1 VNEPSP
7 ETGPPGAVGPTSE
20 PGDGERPARP
30 RWVGWAGFVLGVLLL
45 GGAVAVVFSDPSR
58 FVDLFE
64 RLRGAPV
71 WAVVFLFASPLLNWL
86 LVSACLWML
95 LRRHGRVG
103 LGEMNALV
111 GSAWLLNH
119 LPMRPG
125 LIGRVGYH
133 KIVNGIRVRDAV
145 ESTLWSLGL
154 AGVAGAMG
162 LSLAFLVP
170 GGSGAGAMAVVL
182 AGPVVVVGFTAAGV
196 WALRS
201 RSAGVARAAWM
212 LGALAVRY
220 ADMAVW
226 AARYA
231 VVFWVM
237 GAELT
242 PVQIVMVTAVSQF
255 AQLVPIAGGGMGLRE
270 WLVGLTAGSLAQ
282 AFDAALAGDLV
293 NRAAETL
300 LVVPVG
306 LISGAAVARRLARF
320 RAGAGRSGAAGGAG
334 GTAA

>member
-1 VNEPSP
+1 MNEVSP
-7 ETGPPGAVGPTSE
+7 QTGPAGSIGPAGE
-20 PGDGERPARP
+20 PGLEGRPRRP
-30 RWVGWAGFVLGVLLL
+30 RWVGWAGFIVGVLLL
-45 GGAVAVVFSDPSR
+45 GGAAAMVFSDPNR
-58 FVDLFE
+58 FADLFE
-64 RLRGAPV
+64 RLRGAPL

-154 AGVAGAMG
+154 AGVAGGMA
-162 LSLAFLVP
+162 LSLAMLVP
-170 GGSGAGAMAVVL
+170 EGSGAAAMAVVL
-182 AGPVVVVGFTAAGV
+182 GGPVAVLGLTAAGV
-196 WALRS
+196 RAVAS
-201 RSAGVARAAWM
+201 GSAGMARAAWM

-306 LISGAAVARRLARF
+306 LICGAVVARRVARF
-320 RAGAGRSGAAGGAG
+320 RAAEGSGASA
-334 GTAA
+334 

>member
-1 VNEPSP
+1 MTEGAP
-7 ETGPPGAVGPTSE
+7 ETAAGPRPGPARAAGE
-20 PGDGERPARP
+20 PVQLAERRTRP

-45 GGAVAVVFSDPSR
+45 GGAAAVVFSDPAR
-58 FVDLFE
+58 FAALFE
-64 RLRGAPV
+64 RLRGAPA
-71 WAVVFLFASPLLNWL
+71 WAVVFLLVSPLLNWL

-154 AGVAGAMG
+154 AGVSGAMG

-170 GGSGAGAMAVVL
+170 DGSGVAAMGLVL
-182 AGPVVVVGFTAAGV
+182 AGPVVVLGLAATGARAVGRGSSGMV
-196 WALRS
+196 
-201 RSAGVARAAWM
+201 RAAWM

-306 LISGAAVARRLARF
+306 LICGAVVARRLARF
-320 RAGAGRSGAAGGAG
+320 RAAAASGASG
-334 GTAA
+334 

>member
-1 VNEPSP
+1 MNDAPP
-7 ETGPPGAVGPTSE
+7 ETGPARE
-20 PGDGERPARP
+20 PGQAGGAARP
-30 RWVGWAGFVLGVLLL
+30 RWVGWAGFVLGLLLL
-45 GGAVAVVFSDPSR
+45 GGAGAVAFSEPWR
-58 FVDLFE
+58 FTELFE
-64 RLRGAPV
+64 RLREAPA
-71 WAVVFLFASPLLNWL
+71 WAVALIFTGPLLNWL

-95 LRRHGRVG
+95 LRRHGRIG

-125 LIGRVGYH
+125 LIGRVSYH
-133 KIVNGIRVRDAV
+133 KMVNGIRVRDAV

-154 AGVAGAMG
+154 AGAAGAMG
-162 LSLAFLVP
+162 LSLAFLMP
-170 GGSGAGAMAVVL
+170 TGSGHWTMAAAL
-182 AGPVVVVGFTAAGV
+182 AGPVVALSGLAIGARLLAGDETG
-196 WALRS
+196 
-201 RSAGVARAAWM
+201 GVARAAWM
-212 LGALAVRY
+212 LGALATRY

-226 AARYA
+226 AVRYA

-242 PVQIVMVTAVSQF
+242 PVQIVLVTGVSQA

-282 AFDAALAGDLV
+282 AFDAALAGDLI

-306 LISGAAVARRLARF
+306 LLSGAVVARRLARF
-320 RAGAGRSGAAGGAG
+320 RAGG
-334 GTAA
+334 GTGAKGEGGVG

>member
-1 VNEPSP
+1 MGGPADGAGP
-7 ETGPPGAVGPTSE
+7 APGGQTGRG
-20 PGDGERPARP
+20 RPA
-30 RWVGWAGFVLGVLLL
+30 WIGWAGFALGVLLL
-45 GGAVAVVFSDPSR
+45 GGAVAVVLSEPARFSA
-58 FVDLFE
+58 LFE

-71 WAVVFLFASPLLNWL
+71 WAVVFLFVSPLLNWL

-162 LSLAFLVP
+162 LSLALLAP
-170 GGSGAGAMAVVL
+170 SGSGTAAMGLVL
-182 AGPVVVVGFTAAGV
+182 GGPVVVLAAAALGLRAAGGTGSG
-196 WALRS
+196 AS
-201 RSAGVARAAWM
+201 RAAWM
-212 LGALAVRY
+212 LGALSVRY

-242 PVQIVMVTAVSQF
+242 PVQIVMVTGVSQF

-306 LISGAAVARRLARF
+306 LISGAVVARRLARF
-320 RAGAGRSGAAGGAG
+320 RAGLGAAGSGVGGGA
-334 GTAA
+334 TA

>member
-1 VNEPSP
+1 VTEAPLQ
-7 ETGPPGAVGPTSE
+7 TGAASEIGPVPAPADAVG
-20 PGDGERPARP
+20 RAKRP
-30 RWVGWAGFVLGVLLL
+30 RWVGWAGFILGVLLL
-45 GGAVAVVFSDPSR
+45 GGAAAVVFSDPTR
-58 FVDLFE
+58 FADLFE
-64 RLRGAPV
+64 RLRGAPL
-71 WAVVFLFASPLLNWL
+71 WAVAFLFASPLLNWL

-154 AGVAGAMG
+154 AGVAGAMA
-162 LSLAFLVP
+162 LALAMLVP
-170 GGSGAGAMAVVL
+170 EGSGAAAMAVVL
-182 AGPVVVVGFTAAGV
+182 AGPVAVLGLIGTGARVAGRGSPGMV
-196 WALRS
+196 
-201 RSAGVARAAWM
+201 RAAWM

-306 LISGAAVARRLARF
+306 LICGAVVARRLARF
-320 RAGAGRSGAAGGAG
+320 RAAAGSGAPA
-334 GTAA
+334 

>member
-1 VNEPSP
+1 MNATPP
-7 ETGPPGAVGPTSE
+7 ESGPAGLIDPTGDPGS
-20 PGDGERPARP
+20 DGRARRP
-30 RWVGWAGFVLGVLLL
+30 RWVGWVGFILGVLLL
-45 GGAVAVVFSDPSR
+45 GGAAAVVFSDPSR
-58 FVDLFE
+58 FADLFE
-64 RLRGAPV
+64 RLRGAPA

-154 AGVAGAMG
+154 AGIAGAMG
-162 LSLAFLVP
+162 LSLAFLLP
-170 GGSGAGAMAVVL
+170 SGSGTGAMAVVL
-182 AGPVVVVGFTAAGV
+182 GGPVAVLSGLAIGARFVGGAGG
-196 WALRS
+196 S
-201 RSAGVARAAWM
+201 GGMARAAWM
-212 LGALAVRY
+212 LGALATRY

-306 LISGAAVARRLARF
+306 LISGAVVARRLARF
-320 RAGAGRSGAAGGAG
+320 RAGSVVGAPA
-334 GTAA
+334 

>member
-1 VNEPSP
+1 MTHTPP
-7 ETGPPGAVGPTSE
+7 EAGAAGVSVPTRE
-20 PGDGERPARP
+20 PGEGGRAARP
-30 RWVGWAGFVLGVLLL
+30 RWVGWAGFVLGLLL
-45 GGAVAVVFSDPSR
+45 LSGAGAVVFSDPSR
-58 FVDLFE
+58 FTELFE
-64 RLRGAPV
+64 RLRGTPA
-71 WAVVFLFASPLLNWL
+71 WAVALIFIGPLLNWL

-95 LRRHGRVG
+95 LRRHGRLG

-133 KIVNGIRVRDAV
+133 KLVNGIRVRDAV
-145 ESTLWSLGL
+145 EATLWSLGL

-162 LSLAFLVP
+162 LSLAFLMP
-170 GGSGAGAMAVVL
+170 AGSGHGAMAAVL
-182 AGPVVVVGFTAAGV
+182 AGPVVVLSALAAGTRLLAGGGKGV
-196 WALRS
+196 GRS
-201 RSAGVARAAWM
+201 AWM
-212 LGALAVRY
+212 LGALATRY

-226 AARYA
+226 AVRYA

-237 GAELT
+237 GVELT
-242 PVQIVMVTAVSQF
+242 PVQIVLVTGVSQA

-300 LVVPVG
+300 LVVPIG
-306 LISGAAVARRLARF
+306 LISGAVVARRLARF
-320 RAGAGRSGAAGGAG
+320 RAAGGGWGEGGAG
-334 GTAA
+334 